1 MLPSRRSVLAVPA
14 LLAATGLRP
23 RDAHADTYPD
33 RPVTIVVGFSAGGST
48 DLVAR
53 LIAQSLSEVLKQSF
67 VVDNRAGAAGV
78 VGHTAVARARP
89 DGYTLLMGTNST
101 YVMAT
106 FLYNNIPYNSDNAF
120 APISLV
126 GNNGQVLSVNPSL
139 PVQDVKGLIDHLKAR
154 PGQVNFSTSGVAGT
168 SHMAT
173 ELFMSMSGT
182 EMTHV
187 PYRGGGPAA
196 QALMTGEVGVCFV
209 DVATAA
215 PLAADGKIRALGIS
229 SLQRSAL
236 LPQVPSIND
245 SLPGFESSTDFA
257 FLAPAGTPEPVQQA
271 LYRALTTVLAEP
283 TLKSKLE
290 QQGVNVIGGTSAEF
304 NEYRAREL
312 QRWGTIIRERNIR
325 PPS

>member
-1 MLPSRRSVLAVPA
+1 MLPTRRSILALPA
-14 LLAATGLRP
+14 LAAGLP
-23 RDAHADTYPD
+23 RAARAETYPD

-53 LIAQSLSEVLKQSF
+53 LIAQSLGELLKQPF

-78 VGHTAVARARP
+78 VGFNSVARARP

-101 YVMAT
+101 YVMAP
-106 FLYNNIPYNSDNAF
+106 FLYNNIPYNTDTAF

-126 GNNGQVLSVNPSL
+126 GNNGQVLAVNPSL
-139 PVQDVKGLIDHLKAR
+139 PVQDIKGLIDYLKAR
-154 PGQVNFSTSGVAGT
+154 PDQVNYASSGVAGT

-196 QALMTGEVGVCFV
+196 QALIAGEVGVCFI

-215 PLAADGKIRALGIS
+215 PFAADGKVRALGIS

-236 LPQVPSIND
+236 LPNVPSIND
-245 SLPGFESSTDFA
+245 SLPGFDSSTDFA
-257 FLAPAGTPEPVQQA
+257 FLAPAGTPEPILQQ

-283 TLKSKLE
+283 SLKSKLE
-290 QQGVNVIGGTSAEF
+290 QQGVNVIGSTPAEF
-304 NEYRAREL
+304 TAYRTREL